1 MNCIPTSTHINV
13 LPLVS
18 YNMILGMDWLST
30 HRTKVD
36 FYEKAIEFPDDDEEK
51 RTL

>member
-1 MNCIPTSTHINV
+1 MSTSTHINV

-18 YNMILGMDWLST
+18 YNMLLGMDWLYI

-36 FYEKAIEFPDDDEEK
+36 YYDKDVECLDGDGERSIV
-51 RTL
+51 